1 MKECFYRE
9 HIDFAGREKRQLPDE
24 TEDKVN
30 ELLADNTAVGVVS
43 GYYDDRCSL
52 NFLSEFALNM
62 LELSYEEMMERS
74 KGSVLNLI
82 YEPDRE
88 WFVNSIKKVE
98 NLPEGKR
105 IKTEYRVLNK
115 EGKPVWIQDIR
126 TNSFDEN
133 GKSVWVS
140 SVRKVDELHNMME
153 NRIDLLL
160 SNNNQYSRVY
170 QIDFTNETVIS
181 VRDKAGVEDGKI
193 NGFKEWME

>member
-62 LELSYEEMMERS
+62 LGLSYEEMMERS

-88 WFVNSIKKVE
+88 WFVN
-98 NLPEGKR
+98 
-105 IKTEYRVLNK
+105 
-115 EGKPVWIQDIR
+115 
-126 TNSFDEN
+126 
-133 GKSVWVS
+133 
-140 SVRKVDELHNMME
+140 
-153 NRIDLLL
+153 
-160 SNNNQYSRVY
+160 
-170 QIDFTNETVIS
+170 
-181 VRDKAGVEDGKI
+181 
-193 NGFKEWME
+193 